1 VKTVLFVLHLSF
13 TGLTSCPAFGG
24 SVVTESPQETAA
36 VRGQIQLVARKQYS
50 NPPIHGALLVSKVL
64 SDPALKQQ
72 WYKEVKVS
80 ATAPQYEE
88 PRGLGCLF
96 LNEQSSIALETRA
109 GDGQAGC
116 LMPRKLPVLH
126 QVT

>member
-1 VKTVLFVLHLSF
+1 VKTVLFVLHPLA
-13 TGLTSCPAFGG
+13 GLTCCLACGG

-80 ATAPQYEE
+80 ATAPQ
-88 PRGLGCLF
+88 
-96 LNEQSSIALETRA
+96 
-109 GDGQAGC
+109 
-116 LMPRKLPVLH
+116 
-126 QVT
+126 